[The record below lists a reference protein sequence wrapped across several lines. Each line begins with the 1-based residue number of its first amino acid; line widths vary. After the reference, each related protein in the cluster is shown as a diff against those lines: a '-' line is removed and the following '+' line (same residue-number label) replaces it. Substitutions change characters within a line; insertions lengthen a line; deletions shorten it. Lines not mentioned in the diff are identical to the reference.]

1 MKKNIS
7 ILFVA
12 MLVLGLLLSAC
23 GGGAAKTTGTND
35 LVGTWASDADSA
47 QSMTFTADGNF
58 SSANGLTGTYV
69 YADNSVTITKTDGS
83 KLQSKT
89 AISGTTLT
97 LTDPDGSV
105 TTWTKQ

>member
-23 GGGAAKTTGTND
+23 GGPSKTTGDNA

-69 YADNSVTITKTDGS
+69 YADNTVTITKTDGT

-97 LTDPDGSV
+97 LTDPDGTV

>member
-12 MLVLGLLLSAC
+12 MIVLGLLLSAC
-23 GGGAAKTTGTND
+23 GAAKTTGNND

-47 QSMTFTADGNF
+47 QSMTFTADGNM
-58 SSANGLTGTYV
+58 SAANGLAGTYT
-69 YADNSVTITKTDGS
+69 YADNTVTITKTDGT

-97 LTDPDGSV
+97 LTDPDGTV